1 MIDSARVWQRPA
13 MTALFGAGYAVL
25 VFRLPPDAVLP
36 ALVWTVGALVLIYL
50 VRGVVDK
57 GWLER
62 VLAIWKG
69 RDVLPDSN
77 P

>member
-1 MIDSARVWQRPA
+1 MIDSARMWQRPA

-69 RDVLPDSN
+69 RDVPFDAN
-77 P
+77 T